1 LERVSTMCNI
11 MQVGKLGFLGGM
23 FGFFLQ
29 AEYDGMVRKLEPLRV
44 T

>member
-1 LERVSTMCNI
+1 MCNI
-11 MQVGKLGFLGGM
+11 MQVDKLGFLGGM

-29 AEYDGMVRKLEPLRV
+29 AEYDSVVKKLEPLCV